1 MLSESGY
8 MAEVFRGGLQG
19 VSNDQRDA
27 GRALGFGYIAVQRLV
42 VIPQAVRLSIPALGN
57 EYISNLKNTSLVSV
71 ISLVELTL
79 IGQRI
84 YSVHF
89 RVLETLAAIA
99 CIYLAMVTV
108 FSQLQS
114 VVERRCGRPQTYRS
128 RSVVSRI
135 ADPAREAAEMAD
147 PPLRGREAPVS
158 TISLSRPVVLEGQES
173 AQVHRGT

>member
-1 MLSESGY
+1 M
-8 MAEVFRGGLQG
+8 
-19 VSNDQRDA
+19 
-27 GRALGFGYIAVQRLV
+27 
-42 VIPQAVRLSIPALGN
+42 IPQAVRLSIPALGN

-108 FSQLQS
+108 FSQLQR
-114 VVERRCGRPQTYRS
+114 VVERRWTPTNVPQPVRWSQDRRS
-128 RSVVSRI
+128 RR
-135 ADPAREAAEMAD
+135 
-147 PPLRGREAPVS
+147 
-158 TISLSRPVVLEGQES
+158 
-173 AQVHRGT
+173 